1 MFNLGQH
8 VSFLRM
14 LFDSGEID
22 LVLPASLN
30 FLGFLNLSDSPSPL
44 QFLFLLEFLGDSL
57 CCKYHLD
64 SSCPLN
70 ELILLEQLLKLDL
83 LWHLADDHVI
93 GLEPPPGFT
102 PVHAVI
108 LVFERLLV
116 LIPQFW

>member
-1 MFNLGQH
+1 
-8 VSFLRM
+8 M
-14 LFDSGEID
+14 LFDSREFNLI
-22 LVLPASLN
+22 LPASLN
-30 FLGFLNLSDSPSPL
+30 FLSFLNLSDSPSPL

-70 ELILLEQLLKLDL
+70 VLILLEQLLKLDL

-93 GLEPPPGFT
+93 GLEPPSGFA
-102 PVHAVI
+102 PVYAVI

-116 LIPQFW
+116 LLSYFW